1 LLSQC
6 HWRLVAETEAA
17 RRQLAMV
24 VKSILDCLLY
34 EGDASVYETGIAVQV
49 VMSIYIYMPFDPFVL
64 IWVIVFYNRS
74 MLHRHC
80 SLYIPPPL
88 LTISSSALSAETCKS
103 AVMVTNGVALPC
115 GESRWVDTRK

>member
-1 LLSQC
+1 M
-6 HWRLVAETEAA
+6 AETEAA

-64 IWVIVFYNRS
+64 IY
-74 MLHRHC
+74 
-80 SLYIPPPL
+80 
-88 LTISSSALSAETCKS
+88 
-103 AVMVTNGVALPC
+103 G
-115 GESRWVDTRK
+115 